1 MKLYLLLI
9 LILLAPGAFGQD
21 GPIRIG
27 EIEFYGATGINL
39 DKVRAALPF
48 HEGDTI
54 TEEMWPRTSEQ
65 AQQAIKQVIG
75 HAPTEITRTC
85 CDDRA
90 NLIIFIGLSGTPLRY
105 LPAPKGSAR
114 LPSNAI
120 NLYDQW
126 WNNLVEGVRKGAGAE
141 DESQGYALS
150 TAYPPLRAI
159 QLRMRAYALRH
170 DRLLRDV
177 LVASADDHQ
186 RAMAAE
192 LLGYARQSRSQI
204 TALVQAARDPNRDV
218 RNNATRA
225 LIVLAASNSKLAR
238 QIPAG
243 VFIEMLLSGTWTDV
257 NKASALLSNLTAGR
271 NPALLAQL
279 RRPSVLERLVEMAR
293 WRTTHANAARIILG
307 RMAGIEET
315 RLQQLAD
322 AGKVEEI
329 IAALH
334 STQ

>member
-1 MKLYLLLI
+1 MRFYLLLI

-21 GPIRIG
+21 EPIRIG
-27 EIEFYGATGINL
+27 EIEFFGATGVAL

-65 AQQAIKQVIG
+65 AQQTIKQVIG
-75 HAPTEITRTC
+75 HAPTEIAPVC
-85 CDDRA
+85 CDNRA
-90 NLIIFIGLSGTPLRY
+90 NTIIFIGLSGTPLRY
-105 LPAPKGSAR
+105 LPAPKGRAR

-120 NLYDQW
+120 SLYDRW
-126 WNNLVEGVRKGAGAE
+126 ENAMVEGARKGASTE
-141 DESQGYALS
+141 DWSKGYALS

-159 QLRMRAYALRH
+159 QLKVRAYAVRH
-170 DRLLRDV
+170 GRLLRDV
-177 LVASADDHQ
+177 LATSADDHQ

-204 TALVQAARDPNRDV
+204 TALIQAARDPNGDV

-225 LIVLAASNSKLAR
+225 LSVLAASNSKLAK

-243 VFIEMLLSGTWTDV
+243 VFVKMLLSGTWTDV
-257 NKASALLSNLTAGR
+257 NKASALLLNLTAGGD
-271 NPALLAQL
+271 PALLAQL

-293 WRTTHANAARIILG
+293 WRTGHANAARIILG

-315 RLQQLAD
+315 RLQQLVA

-334 STQ
+334 GTR